1 MEDLKISERLNS
13 IHGEQDAALI
23 KALVS
28 YMNTKAEGVEM
39 AEHGHTKE
47 DSSVPQVNKW
57 SYGKTEK
64 IYGQFGI
71 TESYIN
77 KVADGM
83 NLKV

>member
-1 MEDLKISERLNS
+1 MIRKDIVVERP
-13 IHGEQDAALI
+13 
-23 KALVS
+23 
-28 YMNTKAEGVEM
+28 EGVEM
-39 AEHGHTKE
+39 AGYGHAKE
-47 DSSVPQVNKW
+47 DSSVPQVNIW